1 MKNTQKGFTLI
12 ELLIVI
18 AIIGILASIVL
29 VSLGNARSK
38 ARSASFQASV
48 NSIIPAAVLCE
59 DSGVALNAYA
69 SGGLV
74 CAGSTATYPDF
85 VTSGACNAA
94 PTVTVTGGTTGDGL
108 FTLGTTACTGADAAK
123 DVAACTQQGCTFN

>member
-1 MKNTQKGFTLI
+1 MKNTKKGFTLI

-48 NSIIPAAVLCE
+48 NSVIPAAVLCE

-69 SGGLV
+69 AAGLV
-74 CAGSTATYPDF
+74 CAGSTSTYPNF

-94 PTVTVTGGTTGDGL
+94 PTVTVTGGTVGDGL
-108 FTLGTTACTGADAAK
+108 FTITTGACAGADAAK
-123 DVAACTQQGCTFN
+123 DTATCDQQGCVFN